1 MDIEKI
7 RALVEMVS
15 ENGIAELE
23 VETEELSLRV
33 TRQFDATPMVAAAP
47 APLAVAPA
55 VPVAEPTPV
64 VVAAPSG
71 REVCS
76 PIVGTFYR
84 AVSPDE
90 APFVTVGQKVAVG
103 DTLCIVEAMK
113 VMNEIEAEFAGTVME
128 VCLED
133 GQPVEAEGVLFR
145 IAVD

>member
-33 TRQFDATPMVAAAP
+33 TRQFEAAPVVAAAP

-55 VPVAEPTPV
+55 VPVAEPTP

-84 AVSPDE
+84 AVSPDA